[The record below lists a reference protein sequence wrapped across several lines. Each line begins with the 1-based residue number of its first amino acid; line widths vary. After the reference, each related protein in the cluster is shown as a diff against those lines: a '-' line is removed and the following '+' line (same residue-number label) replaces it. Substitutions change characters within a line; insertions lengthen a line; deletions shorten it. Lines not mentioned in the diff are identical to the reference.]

1 MSLSIQTPA
10 QDPTA
15 CQIASLQ
22 GDEADAVWALYQR
35 VQATTRFGFL
45 AQRQLADFVQIVTG
59 QTPGVAVGAF
69 KNGILLG
76 YSFSRLLRA
85 DTPLARIFGFDAAT
99 AYEGMGSAIDAQIN
113 GRLIMARMLALRG
126 QIESGKGGAH
136 VVGLIDTANLAS
148 VANVLRS
155 GGVLVGTRRDAT
167 SLNYVAYG
175 GVLVQR
181 QPDVAPET
189 EVLVTELEAQR
200 RLFGAGWAANGL
212 RRKGSEQIFSFAR
225 FGSTFD
231 PIGAQLTE
239 V

>member
-1 MSLSIQTPA
+1 MSLSLQTPR
-10 QDPTA
+10 QDSAA
-15 CQIASLQ
+15 CRIAALQ
-22 GDEADAVWALYQR
+22 VDDADAVWALYQR
-35 VQATTRFGFL
+35 VQAATRYGFL
-45 AQRQLADFVQIVTG
+45 AERQPADFAQIVTG

-69 KNGILLG
+69 VDGHLKG
-76 YSFSRLLRA
+76 YSFSRLMGA
-85 DTPLARIFGFDAAT
+85 DSALAQIFGFAAGT
-99 AYEGMGSAIDAQIN
+99 AYEGMGSAIDPQIN

-126 QIESGKGGAH
+126 QIESAKGGAH

-181 QPDVAPET
+181 QAEMAPDT
-189 EVLVTELEAQR
+189 NVLATDLAAQR
-200 RLFGAGWAANGL
+200 HLFGAGWVANGL
-212 RRKGSEQIFSFAR
+212 RRKGSQQMFSFAR
-225 FGSTFD
+225 FGSCFD
-231 PIGAQLTE
+231 PIGVKLTE